1 MADPGE
7 AAVVR
12 LPERFEAFYER
23 EYHRVLGLAYAVA
36 GSWEAAEDATQEAFL
51 RAHRDWQR
59 VGHYD
64 QPGAWVRR
72 VAANLAVSAFRRALA
87 EARAV
92 VRLAAR
98 RQPDPPLHAE
108 ALDFWR
114 AVRSLP
120 ARQRQAI
127 ALFYLEDWPTAEIA
141 RFLGCTETTVRGHL
155 HLGRAALAV
164 TVATAVL
171 WQGLAPTGHPDGA
184 RPPALP
190 GVPGLDRHVRDA
202 IPIGRAAG
210 TDLVA
215 GPDAVWVLN
224 RNLPPD
230 QDQLVRVDPAT
241 DRVVARIPVGR
252 NALRVAVGD
261 GSVWV
266 LRATSGRVDL
276 VQVDPATNRVDK
288 TSPPLGATSRRD
300 RGVTERLLVAGRV
313 VWAVTGA
320 GVIRYD
326 PAAGTVVEVA
336 GPERVGPVSGLA
348 VAGGSIWVVSGMVVF
363 KLRPGDGTVLQSDA
377 PKELTPMI
385 PSGLAA
391 GAGSLW
397 VAGSGHLARLDAGT
411 GRVAAVVQGRPR
423 RRHGRR

>member
-1 MADPGE
+1 MTLDPRGRR
-7 AAVVR
+7 AAQA
-12 LPERFEAFYER
+12 L
-23 EYHRVLGLAYAVA
+23 LQ
-36 GSWEAAEDATQEAFL
+36 AAEGLGPAPDLARL
-51 RAHRDWQR
+51 R
-59 VGHYD
+59 
-64 QPGAWVRR
+64 RR
-72 VAANLAVSAFRRALA
+72 RR
-87 EARAV
+87 R
-92 VRLAAR
+92 RAAR
-98 RQPDPPLHAE
+98 RAGL
-108 ALDFWR
+108 
-114 AVRSLP
+114 
-120 ARQRQAI
+120 
-127 ALFYLEDWPTAEIA
+127 
-141 RFLGCTETTVRGHL
+141 
-155 HLGRAALAV
+155 AALAV
-164 TVATAVL
+164 TVAAAVL
-171 WQGLAPTGHPDGA
+171 WQALAPSGGPDGT
-184 RPPALP
+184 RPLALP
-190 GVPGLDRHVRDA
+190 GVPGLDGHVRDA
-202 IPIGRAAG
+202 IPTGRAAG

-224 RNLPPD
+224 RSRPPD

-252 NALRVAVGD
+252 GALRVAVGD

-276 VQVDPATNRVDK
+276 VQVDPATNRVVK

-320 GVIRYD
+320 GVLRYD
-326 PAAGTVVEVA
+326 PAAGAVVEVA
-336 GPERVGPVSGLA
+336 GPDRVGPLSGLA

-397 VAGSGHLARLDAGT
+397 VAGSGRLARLDAVT
-411 GRVAAVVQGRPR
+411 GRVAAVFRAGPGVATVAGDRRNVVGAGGKALYLIDPAANRVRAAVPLPQLGAVAVGGGAVWVTDEPRGRLLRVDP
-423 RRHGRR
+423 GP